1 MSGGCRP
8 TLPSLRAWFNFFFFK
23 SSTIFSD
30 QKIKLRDI

>member
-1 MSGGCRP
+1 MSCGCRP
-8 TLPSLRAWFNFFFFK
+8 TLPSLRAWFNFFFK